1 MKKLSLL
8 LAIILLL
15 SIFLTA
21 CGGNDAQGAVENQ
34 LESQEANAK
43 ESNTQEANT
52 QGGEVQ
58 NIIDKGKIVL
68 GTNPDFPPFEFHAL
82 VDGKDQVVGLDI
94 ELAKYIAD
102 SLGVDLEIKEMEFSN
117 LLAGLETGMLDMVI
131 SGMVPKP
138 ERQAN
143 FSDIYYESKSTVLI
157 HKDSAGQIKDL
168 EDLKGKKVGVQI
180 ASIQEDLAK
189 NKLADSEVV
198 SLQSSGDLIMGLKTK
213 KVDATIL
220 DTIVAKSFMK
230 TNDDIMMLEGIQLMD
245 ESLGIAVAV
254 KEGKDELTNK
264 INEILE
270 EVKEKGLIDKWFLEA
285 QALAEKNL

>member
-15 SIFLTA
+15 SVFLTA
-21 CGGNDAQGAVENQ
+21 CGGNEVQGVEGNQ
-34 LESQEANAK
+34 MGYQEANAK
-43 ESNTQEANT
+43 KSNT

-138 ERQAN
+138 DRQAN

-157 HKDSAGQIKDL
+157 YNDSAGKIKDL

-213 KVDATIL
+213 KVGATIL

-264 INEILE
+264 IN
-270 EVKEKGLIDKWFLEA
+270 VF
-285 QALAEKNL
+285 